1 MKDRAGA
8 LRRANAERAWLL
20 AALVLT
26 LAALAAGIQFVL
38 ETTGGT
44 LFVFASVGP
53 SLVVVAT
60 VILAAVLYRDFRRR
74 HRLFDIESYRPG
86 DVLFRQGEP
95 GDAAY
100 FIRSGQVE
108 IVRETDGS
116 ESVLAQLGAGQYFG
130 EAALLSNAPRNATVR
145 ASAAT
150 EVAVLGKENFL
161 TMLSLL
167 PTTHDDVLRTVS
179 ERAMS
184 ASGG

>member
-1 MKDRAGA
+1 MAMTVGKKGVKHDINITPYIDI
-8 LRRANAERAWLL
+8 L
-20 AALVLT
+20 LVL
-26 LAALAAGIQFVL
+26 LIIFMV
-38 ETTGGT
+38 
-44 LFVFASVGP
+44 ASPLRKHEEEVRVP
-53 SLVVVAT
+53 QPPPQNQEKEVKPDLIV
-60 VILAAVLYRDFRRR
+60 
-74 HRLFDIESYRPG
+74 
-86 DVLFRQGEP
+86 
-95 GDAAY
+95 
-100 FIRSGQVE
+100 VE

-116 ESVLAQLGAGQYFG
+116 ESVLARLGAGQYFG

-145 ASAAT
+145 ASAVT